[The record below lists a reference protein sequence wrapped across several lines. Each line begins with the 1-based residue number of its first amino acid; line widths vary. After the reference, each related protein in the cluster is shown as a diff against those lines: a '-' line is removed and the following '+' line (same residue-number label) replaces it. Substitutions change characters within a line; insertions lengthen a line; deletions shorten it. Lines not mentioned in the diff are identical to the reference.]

1 MHIYTSGSAM
11 ENEPNQNLADNFEH
25 RPNEPAT
32 RNDLRTLATLVD
44 RRFNKVDLQFQT
56 MQTMFKEE
64 MFEFRESMH
73 RDMSDFRE
81 SMRKEMFEFRE
92 SMRKEM
98 FEFRES
104 MRKDMSDFKDMM
116 RKETSDSK
124 EAMRKD
130 MYKFAGFL
138 TVTVISAIGV
148 FGAFVR

>member
-1 MHIYTSGSAM
+1 M
-11 ENEPNQNLADNFEH
+11 ENDPKQNLADSFEH

-64 MFEFRESMH
+64 MFEFRESM
-73 RDMSDFRE
+73 RKEMSDFRE
-81 SMRKEMFEFRE
+81 SMHRDMSDFRE

-116 RKETSDSK
+116 RKETGDSK
-124 EAMRKD
+124 ESMRKD